1 MKRVLVA
8 FATGAVVVALAVPA
22 SAHVTVQPNEA
33 IAESFSKF
41 VVRVP
46 NEQEDAST
54 VKIQVELPPLAFTSF
69 QDVAGWERKVK
80 TVKFDEPLEAFGSEI
95 TEGVGTVT
103 WTGGEIQ
110 PGEFAEFPFS
120 AAMPAGEAVLEFPA
134 IQTYDNGDVVEW
146 TGPEDADEPAGTVS
160 TVEFGDIA
168 EEGAGQ
174 LEVLHEVVHELEELN
189 ETVAGLEEASAGS
202 ETEAA
207 DDDAED
213 DDDSDT
219 LPLILGALGAGLGAI
234 ALIVALSK
242 KKA

>member
-8 FATGAVVVALAVPA
+8 LATGAVVVALAVPA

-46 NEQEDAST
+46 NERDDAST
-54 VKIQVELPPLAFTSF
+54 IKVQVELPPLAFTSF

-80 TVKFDEPLEAFGSEI
+80 MVEFDEPLEAFGSEI

-103 WTGGEIQ
+103 WSGGEIQ

-120 AAMPAGEAVLEFPA
+120 AAMPAGEEALEFPA
-134 IQTYDNGDVVEW
+134 IQTYEGGEVVEW
-146 TGPEDADEPAGTVS
+146 TGPEDADEPAAVVS

-174 LEVLHEVVHELEELN
+174 LEVLHEVVHEIEELN
-189 ETVAGLEEASAGS
+189 ETVAGLEEGSAGD
-202 ETEAA
+202 EPQAA
-207 DDDAED
+207 TGEEED
-213 DDDSDT
+213 GDSDT
-219 LPLILGALGAGLGAI
+219 LPLILGALGAALGAI

>member
-1 MKRVLVA
+1 MRKVLVA

-46 NEQEDAST
+46 NEQDDAST
-54 VKIQVELPPLAFTSF
+54 VKIQVELPPLAFTRF

-103 WTGGEIQ
+103 WSGGEIE

-120 AAMPAGEAVLEFPA
+120 AAMPAGEEALKFPA

-146 TGPEDADEPAGTVS
+146 TGPEDADEPAGVVS

-189 ETVAGLEEASAGS
+189 ETVAGLEASAGG

-207 DDDAED
+207 DDAED
-213 DDDSDT
+213 DDEDSDT
-219 LPLILGALGAGLGAI
+219 LPLILGALGVVLGAI

-242 KKA
+242 RKA